1 MRQYQRRDTDRAAK
15 FGAEHRKQHADDERE
30 DDLPDTEHQREMAD
44 GEEERG
50 QRDGDVM
57 LSERISEL
65 RQQKPPLKH
74 LLGGGDQQLTAHHID
89 ERCRQGRH
97 LAEQHRDEDDPPAES
112 KPDAGLHVRFCE
124 EHPIVARAMPA
135 AKHGGE
141 RQKKHGEVHPVLQPP
156 RPSLR

>member
-30 DDLPDTEHQREMAD
+30 DDLPDTERQREMAD

-57 LSERISEL
+57 LSECISEL
-65 RQQKPPLKH
+65 RQQKPPPKH

-97 LAEQHRDEDDPPAES
+97 LAE
-112 KPDAGLHVRFCE
+112 
-124 EHPIVARAMPA
+124 
-135 AKHGGE
+135 
-141 RQKKHGEVHPVLQPP
+141 
-156 RPSLR
+156 